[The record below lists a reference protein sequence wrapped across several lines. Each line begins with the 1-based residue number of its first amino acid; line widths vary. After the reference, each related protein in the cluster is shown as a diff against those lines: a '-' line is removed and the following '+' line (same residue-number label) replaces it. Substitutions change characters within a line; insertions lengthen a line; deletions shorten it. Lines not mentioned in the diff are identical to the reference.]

1 MDEKEKQAL
10 ASTTQEI
17 AKHTGV
23 KLGAQKVGLQAK
35 LEKAKQTQSLT
46 TDVSTK
52 RNRIVIELDDS
63 GSMGDVNMEMA
74 KKAVEGFLTACNP
87 MDTAVGVH
95 AFSTNTSIPMT
106 SLFPKILADVNKLYA
121 SGGTP
126 LYQALE
132 KQGKVSQDQRP
143 NRIVAISDGQPD
155 PWYTYGNPGYSGEYN
170 QQQLPGRTHR
180 DMLIELKNLGLVVDA
195 VFIGGLEDTVG
206 IANMKEIADLTGGIF
221 IHFKDINS
229 FKNNLKYLAPGF
241 RGMLTS
247 GAVSIKQIG
256 G

>member
-1 MDEKEKQAL
+1 MDEKEKDALKQATGL
-10 ASTTQEI
+10 AKS
-17 AKHTGV
+17 TGV

-35 LEKAKQTQSLT
+35 LEKARQNQSLT
-46 TDVSTK
+46 TDVSSK

-63 GSMGDVNMEMA
+63 GSMGYDNMEMA

-87 MDTAVGVH
+87 LDTVVGVH
-95 AFSTNTSIPMT
+95 AFSTNTDIPMT
-106 SLFPKILADVNKLYA
+106 SLFPKVIADVKRLVA

-132 KQGKVSQDQRP
+132 KQGKISQDQRP

-155 PWYTYGNPGYSGEYN
+155 YYNTYGFGEYN
-170 QQQLPGRTHR
+170 QAQLSGRTHR
-180 DMLIELKNLGLVVDA
+180 HMLEELRSMGLTVDA
-195 VFIGGLEDTVG
+195 VFIGGLEDTIG

-221 IHFKDINS
+221 IHFKDITS
-229 FKNNLKYLAPGF
+229 FKNNLRYLAPGF

>member
-1 MDEKEKQAL
+1 
-10 ASTTQEI
+10 
-17 AKHTGV
+17 
-23 KLGAQKVGLQAK
+23 
-35 LEKAKQTQSLT
+35 
-46 TDVSTK
+46 
-52 RNRIVIELDDS
+52 
-63 GSMGDVNMEMA
+63 MGYENMEMA

-95 AFSTNTSIPMT
+95 AFSTNTDIPMT
-106 SLFPKILADVNKLYA
+106 SLFPKVIAETKKLCA

-126 LYQALE
+126 LYQALDKYNKIPE
-132 KQGKVSQDQRP
+132 DQRP

-155 PWYTYGNPGYSGEYN
+155 PWATYGSYGGEYN

-180 DMLIELKNLGLVVDA
+180 TMLEELRSKGLTVDA
-195 VFIGGLEDTVG
+195 VFIGGHEDTVG
-206 IANMKEIADLTGGIF
+206 IANMKEIAELTGGIF
-221 IHFKDINS
+221 IHFKDITS